1 MDATFGVL
9 ACRVAALQL
18 RTDYVTDDQAF
29 LDAVSDAMVKA
40 ELATSDA
47 EAVCAGGDRKTA
59 RRALKSVGKQ
69 MSRFAKRTGAK
80 VGRLGVPDATVR
92 NALITDARTIR
103 SLAKTLR
110 KEVTCPVGS

>member
-1 MDATFGVL
+1 
-9 ACRVAALQL
+9 VAALQF
-18 RTDYVTDDQAF
+18 RTDYVTDDQTYLTAI
-29 LDAVSDAMVKA
+29 SDAIVKA

-59 RRALKSVGKQ
+59 RRGLKVLGKQ

-80 VGRLGVPDATVR
+80 VGRLAIPDATAR
-92 NALITDARTIR
+92 TALITDAKAIR

-110 KEVTCPVGS
+110 KDVTCPFAS